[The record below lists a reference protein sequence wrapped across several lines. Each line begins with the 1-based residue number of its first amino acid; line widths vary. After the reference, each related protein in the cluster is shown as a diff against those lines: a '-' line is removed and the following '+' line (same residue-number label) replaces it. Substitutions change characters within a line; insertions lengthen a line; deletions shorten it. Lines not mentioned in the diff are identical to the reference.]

1 MLPKS
6 KIKIV
11 KSLKHKKNRI
21 NSNLFI
27 VEGVKSFNEVINSDY
42 QIEFTVISNE
52 TFSSYYSDKKL
63 NNLYVVSSDEVKKL
77 SSLHNN
83 NSVISVVKKIKI
95 ENKLIDYSNLIIAL
109 DSIND
114 PGNLGTIIRTA
125 DWFNIKTIVCSRNT
139 VDIYNSKVIQ
149 STMGSFTRVNVLY
162 DDLENILGSKEV
174 KVYGTSIGGDDIK
187 EIKKLTSGIILFG
200 SESSGISDK
209 LKKYV
214 DKWIS
219 IKKLGGAESL
229 NVSVSAGVI
238 LHKLT

>member
-42 QIEFTVISNE
+42 KIEFTVISNE
-52 TFSSYYSDKKL
+52 TFSSYYSNKKL

-219 IKKLGGAESL
+219 IKKIGGAESL

>member
-219 IKKLGGAESL
+219 IKKVGGAESL

>member
-219 IKKLGGAESL
+219 IKKIGGAESL

>member
-27 VEGVKSFNEVINSDY
+27 VEGVKSFNEVITSDY
-42 QIEFTVISNE
+42 QIEFTVISEE
-52 TFSSYYSDKKL
+52 TFRSYYSDKKI
-63 NNLYVVSSDEVKKL
+63 NDLYVVSSDEVKKL

-83 NSVISVVKKIKI
+83 NSLISVVKKRKL
-95 ENKLIDYSNLIIAL
+95 ENKLIDYSNPVIAL

-125 DWFNIKTIVCSRNT
+125 DWFNIKSIICSRNT
-139 VDIYNSKVIQ
+139 VDVYNSKVIQ
-149 STMGSFTRVNVLY
+149 ATMGSFTRVNVLY
-162 DDLENILGSKEV
+162 DDLENILESKDV
-174 KVYGTSIGGDDIK
+174 KVYGTSTDGEDVKGIG
-187 EIKKLTSGIILFG
+187 KLTSGIILFG
-200 SESSGISDK
+200 SESDGISDK
-209 LKKYV
+209 LKRYV
-214 DKWIS
+214 DRWIS
-219 IKKLGGAESL
+219 IKKGGSAESL

>member
-42 QIEFTVISNE
+42 QIEFTVISNQ
-52 TFSSYYSDKKL
+52 TFSSYYSNKKL

-219 IKKLGGAESL
+219 IKKIGGAESL

>member
-27 VEGVKSFNEVINSDY
+27 VEGIKSFNEVINSGY
-42 QIEFTVISNE
+42 QIEFTAMSGD
-52 TFSSYYSDKKL
+52 TYKSFYSKKKL
-63 NNLYVVSSDEVKKL
+63 NNLYVVSSDEVNKL
-77 SSLHNN
+77 SSLSNN
-83 NSVISVVKKIKI
+83 NSLISVVKKRNL
-95 ENKLIDYSNLIIAL
+95 ENKLIDYSNLVIAL

-125 DWFNIKTIVCSRNT
+125 DWFNIKSIICSRNT
-139 VDIYNSKVIQ
+139 VDVYNSKVIQ
-149 STMGSFTRVNVLY
+149 STMGSFTRVNVFY
-162 DDLENILGSKEV
+162 DELENILNNKDV
-174 KVYGTSIGGDDIK
+174 KVYGTSTNGDDIK
-187 EIKKLTSGIILFG
+187 KVGKLKSGIILFG
-200 SESSGISDK
+200 SESDGISEN
-209 LKKYV
+209 LKRYI
-214 DKWIS
+214 DQWIS
-219 IKKLGGAESL
+219 IRRVGGAESL

>member
-42 QIEFTVISNE
+42 QIEFTIISNE

-219 IKKLGGAESL
+219 IKKVGGAESL

>member
-42 QIEFTVISNE
+42 QIEFTIISNE

>member
-42 QIEFTVISNE
+42 QIEFTIISNE
-52 TFSSYYSDKKL
+52 TFSSYYSDRKL
-63 NNLYVVSSDEVKKL
+63 NDLYVVSSDEVKKL

-219 IKKLGGAESL
+219 IKKVGGAESL

>member
-52 TFSSYYSDKKL
+52 TFSSYYSNKKL

-219 IKKLGGAESL
+219 IKKIGGAESL

>member
-52 TFSSYYSDKKL
+52 TFSSYYSDKNL
-63 NNLYVVSSDEVKKL
+63 NDLYVVSSDEVKKL

>member
-63 NNLYVVSSDEVKKL
+63 NDLYVVSSDEVKKL

-219 IKKLGGAESL
+219 IKKVGGAESL